1 MVKIATGV
9 LSCVCIVLICMFAKP
24 PRFIQRVLEE
34 RMDRFERLMWLRI
47 VTNNIKARQKQ
58 LQKEQLLS
66 VANNFRNEKR
76 SAI

>member
-1 MVKIATGV
+1 MMDIVIGTS
-9 LSCVCIVLICMFAKP
+9 SCVCIVLICILAKP